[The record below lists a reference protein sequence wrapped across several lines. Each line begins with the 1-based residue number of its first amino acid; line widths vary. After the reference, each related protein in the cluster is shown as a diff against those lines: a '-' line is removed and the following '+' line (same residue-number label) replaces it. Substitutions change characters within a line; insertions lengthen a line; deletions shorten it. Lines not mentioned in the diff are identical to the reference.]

1 MTKLT
6 IIAIGKVKERYIQ
19 EGIAEFE
26 KRLTKFCKLEIVELK
41 EDTKENEAKKL
52 EKYLKANT
60 YILDEKGQ
68 QLTSEGF
75 AQLLKP
81 TEDIAFIIG
90 NFHGIDES
98 IKKKGKL
105 LALSKLT
112 FTHEMARL
120 FLVEQIYRGF
130 NILNNTSYHK

>member
-1 MTKLT
+1 MTKITLV
-6 IIAIGKVKERYIQ
+6 AIGKVKERYIQ
-19 EGIAEFE
+19 EGIQEFE

-60 YILDEKGQ
+60 YVLDEKGAQ
-68 QLTSEGF
+68 YTSEGF

-81 TEDIAFIIG
+81 TEDITFIIG
-90 NFHGIDES
+90 NFHGLDES
-98 IKKKGKL
+98 IKKRGKL

-112 FTHEMARL
+112 FTHEMCRL
-120 FLVEQIYRGF
+120 FLIEQIYRGY
-130 NILNNTSYHK
+130 NILNGTQYHK